1 MRKVGYRYV
10 AIAVITAVLGSAPFV
25 GAAASQ
31 KEVPKRTTV
40 KATFV
45 KPNERK
51 APTVPKRVIQKPTVK
66 ASNAEKQVVSES
78 NKILTNKQEYLMLY
92 KRSRKVLVESL

>member
-1 MRKVGYRYV
+1 MKKLGYRYA
-10 AIAVITAVLGSAPFV
+10 AIAIMTVLLGSTPFV

-51 APTVPKRVIQKPTVK
+51 APTVPKRVIQKSTVK
-66 ASNAEKQVVSES
+66 ASNTEKQAVSES
-78 NKILTNKQEYLMLY
+78 NKKDKKGDTNAVANTV
-92 KRSRKVLVESL
+92 RESITIFYH

>member
-1 MRKVGYRYV
+1 MKKLGYRYV
-10 AIAVITAVLGSAPFV
+10 AITVMTALLGGTPFV
-25 GAAASQ
+25 GMAAPQ

-66 ASNAEKQVVSES
+66 ASNAE
-78 NKILTNKQEYLMLY
+78 NRPY
-92 KRSRKVLVESL
+92 RSPIKKGIPTQ